1 MNSSITWRMKWTEND
16 IQKRHRS
23 SVKDFTSM
31 QRIVPPLTRYPPRN
45 TWRGTRYFGLE
56 LGCSSPENDM
66 KVFESIYCL
75 AVDENLIEH
84 CAPRFEL
91 LPYCIVDWI
100 IQQCVTA
107 SRVYRDQSVVHYHDC
122 ELWTGGAT
130 AYMLLRILSPMAETK
145 SLSYTHWAILIIHF
159 HIMALDAWWENS
171 EVRWRTRGVSISV
184 CISVVLGG
192 TKSA

>member
-1 MNSSITWRMKWTEND
+1 MNW
-16 IQKRHRS
+16 KRHSKATQKFSERFYLHAKNSTSTYSLPS
-23 SVKDFTSM
+23 SKHVEGNSILWTWTWMLISWK
-31 QRIVPPLTRYPPRN
+31 RYEGFRV
-45 TWRGTRYFGLE
+45 Y
-56 LGCSSPENDM
+56 
-66 KVFESIYCL
+66 YCL